1 MTKKLQQQLAYAFGV
16 AFVVAL
22 LVLAFLVPDP
32 TPFQYIIF
40 RVVLALAVAGVA
52 ATIPGFLE
60 VTVSDWL
67 RAGGALA
74 VFVVVYFN
82 NPASLVAPKIEPDPT
97 AMFPIVLACK
107 TPHGVVIDSYS
118 FPYSDI
124 EKNSNYDALKKLI
137 AKLPSQK
144 CAQTESLLF
153 RMRDEKPVLQDGD
166 TSAISSNN
174 IGVIVLPKEVV
185 EELGDNH
192 VAFTWVHSHWNRI
205 KTR

>member
-16 AFVVAL
+16 AFVVVL
-22 LVLAFLVPDP
+22 LVLAFLVPHP

-82 NPASLVAPKIEPDPT
+82 NPASLVVPKIEPDPT

-107 TPHGVVIDSYS
+107 TPHGVVIDSYT
-118 FPYSDI
+118 FPHSDLK
-124 EKNSNYDALKKLI
+124 KNSNYDALKKLI
-137 AKLPSQK
+137 AKLPNQK
-144 CAQTESLLF
+144 CAQTESSLF
-153 RMRDEKPVLQDGD
+153 RMRDEKPVLLVGD
-166 TSAISSNN
+166 TTATSGNN
-174 IGVIVLPKEVV
+174 IGVIVLPKEVI
-185 EELGDNH
+185 EELGGNH
-192 VAFTWVHSHWNRI
+192 VAFTKVYSYWNRI
-205 KTR
+205 KDR